1 MVKIYDYK
9 KGLVSIRILKLSLF
23 VISLLLLSGCFESSS
38 KTEIEHF
45 STKEKA
51 LEHFI
56 KKEKI
61 KGNIDLITTTNK
73 DQLLLTHWTNNTYF
87 VGELKEDEK
96 GYYAERISNYFQMES
111 SGFGWELSALNGNEY
126 TIFLQKSNEPN
137 FIKLS
142 NEKLFVSILIGHTLS
157 TNSKNETNAIKDF
170 DTIKSD

>member
-1 MVKIYDYK
+1 M
-9 KGLVSIRILKLSLF
+9 
-23 VISLLLLSGCFESSS
+23 ISLLLLGGCFESSS
-38 KTEIEHF
+38 KTMTEIEHF

-61 KGNIDLITTTNK
+61 KGNIDLITTINK

-87 VGELKEDEK
+87 VGELKEDAK
-96 GYYAERISNYFQMES
+96 GYYAERISNYVQMES
-111 SGFGWELSALNGNEY
+111 SGFGWELSTLNGNEY
-126 TIFLQKSNEPN
+126 TIFLQESNEPN

-142 NEKLFVSILIGHTLS
+142 NEELFVSILMGHTLS